1 MARLYLSPPDLAGT
15 ELAQLAD
22 AIDSGWIAPLG
33 PHVEGFEAELAAR
46 TGAPHAL
53 ALASGTAALHLG
65 LLVAGVRAGDEVW
78 LSTLTFSA
86 TANAVRY
93 VGATPVFVD
102 SDRATWN
109 LDPALLAD
117 ALDAAAARGALPR
130 AVIAVD
136 IYGQCAEL
144 EPIAAACR
152 RHGVVLIED
161 AAEALGATYRGR
173 PAGGFGDLAILSFN
187 GNKIITTSGG
197 GALLSSRRDWIDHA
211 RKLATQARE
220 PARHYEHTEVGY
232 NYRLS
237 NLLAAVGRAQLA
249 DLDRRVE
256 ARRAINRAYRDALG
270 DLPGWTFMPEAPGH
284 RATFWL
290 TCATIDAA
298 AFGADRDTVLDA
310 LAADDIEGRPVWKPM
325 HLQPV
330 FAGMRSIGG
339 GVAAH
344 LFADGIC
351 LPSGSGM
358 QPADVERVIAAVRT
372 VIPGAARAT
381 GTGR

>member
-1 MARLYLSPPDLAGT
+1 MYLSPPDLAGS
-15 ELAQLAD
+15 ELELLRD
-22 AIDSGWIAPLG
+22 AVESGWIAPLG
-33 PHVEGFEAELAAR
+33 SHVDGFEAEMCAR
-46 TGAPHAL
+46 IGVPHAV
-53 ALASGTAALHLG
+53 ALSSGTAALHLALAVCG
-65 LLVAGVRAGDEVW
+65 IGAGDDVW
-78 LSTLTFSA
+78 LSTLTFAA

-93 VGATPVFVD
+93 TGAAPVFVD
-102 SDRATWN
+102 SERATWN
-109 LDPALLAD
+109 LDPALLAS
-117 ALDAAAARGALPR
+117 ALADAARAGRLPR

-136 IYGQCAEL
+136 LYGQCAAL

-152 RHGVVLIED
+152 EHGVILVED

-173 PAGGFGDLAILSFN
+173 PAGSYGDLSVLSFN

-197 GALLSSRRDWIDHA
+197 GMLLSRRRDWIDRA
-211 RKLATQARE
+211 RFLATQARE
-220 PARHYEHTEVGY
+220 PARHYEHAVVGY

-249 DLDRRVE
+249 DLDRRVD

-270 DLPGWTFMPEAPGH
+270 DLPGWSFMPEAPDH

-298 AFGADRDTVLDA
+298 AFGAGRDAVIDA
-310 LAADDIEGRPVWKPM
+310 LAAADIEARPVWKPM

-330 FAGMRSIGG
+330 FAGCRSIGG
-339 GVAAH
+339 AVAGA

-351 LPSGSGM
+351 LPSGSRM
-358 QPADVERVIAAVRT
+358 TASDIARVVDGVRG
-372 VIPGAARAT
+372 VVRRAS
-381 GTGR
+381 